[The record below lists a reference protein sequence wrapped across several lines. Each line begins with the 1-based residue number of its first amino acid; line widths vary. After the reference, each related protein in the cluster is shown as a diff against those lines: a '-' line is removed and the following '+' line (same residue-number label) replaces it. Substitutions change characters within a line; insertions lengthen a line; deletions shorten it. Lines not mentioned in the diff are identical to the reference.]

1 MVLSFTI
8 VTALGTGQ
16 MSHAAAPGDW
26 LGAVAVHLIKHKLP
40 AVSLIPLINDCVDC
54 LVVKTGFAH
63 ENQCCSFGRRFQH
76 VLLFLYIHFKGLTNI
91 TLEKP
96 LYFKLC
102 IWL

>member
-40 AVSLIPLINDCVDC
+40 AVSQFNPFD
-54 LVVKTGFAH
+54 
-63 ENQCCSFGRRFQH
+63 
-76 VLLFLYIHFKGLTNI
+76 
-91 TLEKP
+91 
-96 LYFKLC
+96 
-102 IWL
+102 